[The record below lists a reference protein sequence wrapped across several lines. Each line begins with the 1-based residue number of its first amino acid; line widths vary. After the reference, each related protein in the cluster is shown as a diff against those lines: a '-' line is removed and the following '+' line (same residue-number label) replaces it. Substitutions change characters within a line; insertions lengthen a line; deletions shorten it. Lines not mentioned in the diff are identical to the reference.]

1 MALGLAMLVG
11 GALPVA
17 AAETHQV
24 TVSESGFEP
33 ATLEIK
39 QGDTVE
45 WVWESGSNTIT
56 SGDPTKISE
65 AGDPLDMTLD
75 DTTPKENR
83 SYTFKETGIYHYFSR
98 TNTGL
103 VGTITVTGAT
113 PVNPRTWGWLKSQ
126 FQAS

>member
-1 MALGLAMLVG
+1 MALGLAVLVG
-11 GALPVA
+11 GALPVT

-24 TVSESGFEP
+24 IVSATGFEP

-56 SGDPTKISE
+56 SGDPTKIDE

-75 DTTPKENR
+75 DTTPKESR

-98 TNTGL
+98 TRTDFQ
-103 VGTITVTGAT
+103 GTITVTGAT
-113 PVNPRTWGWLKSQ
+113 PVNRQTWGWLKSQ